1 MSQREMTSME
11 RVMSALAFKEP
22 DRLPFFLSLT
32 MHGARELGL
41 DIKTYFSKAE
51 NVIEGQLRMRA
62 RYGHD
67 CLFPFFYA
75 ALEVEA
81 WGGDVLYS
89 ANGPPNSGQPVIG
102 SPDAISALE
111 PPDVADSP
119 SLCRMLDAIGGL
131 KERAGDEVPIIGV
144 VMSPFSVPV
153 MQMGF
158 EAYLL
163 LMHEQ
168 PALFWQLMRK
178 NEHFCIQWANAQLA
192 AGATAICYFD
202 PVASPTIIP
211 RERYLQTGFAV
222 ACRTIPAINGPTATH
237 LASGRSLPIIDDLC
251 RTGTQML
258 GVSVA
263 EDLAAVKA
271 AGKGQMAV
279 LGNLNGVAMRRWTAD
294 EAAARVR
301 EAIFAAG
308 PGGGFILA
316 DNHGEIPFQV
326 PEAVLSSISEA
337 VHAWGRYPI
346 QGPGQSGEAGA

>member
-1 MSQREMTSME
+1 MSQREMTSMQ
-11 RVMSALAFKEP
+11 RVMTTLAFKEP
-22 DRLPFFLSLT
+22 DRTPFFLSLS

-51 NVIEGQLRMRA
+51 NVVEGQLRMRA

-67 CLFPFFYA
+67 CLFPFFCA
-75 ALEVEA
+75 ALEVAA

-89 ANGPPNSGQPVIG
+89 DNGPPNAGQPIIG
-102 SPDAISALE
+102 SPGAISALE
-111 PPDVADSP
+111 PPQVTESA
-119 SLCRMLDAIGGL
+119 SLCRVLGAIYGL
-131 KERAGDEVPIIGV
+131 KQRAGDEVPIIGV
-144 VMSPFSVPV
+144 VMSPFSLPV

-168 PALFWQLMRK
+168 PGLFWQLMRI
-178 NEHFCIQWANAQLA
+178 NEHFCIRWANAQLA

-202 PVASPTIIP
+202 PLASPTIIP
-211 RERYLQTGFAV
+211 RERYLQTGFKV
-222 ACRTIPAINGPTATH
+222 ACRVIPAIDGPTATH

-251 RTGTQML
+251 RTGTQMV
-258 GVSVA
+258 GVSA
-263 EDLAAVKA
+263 EEDLAAVKA
-271 AGKGQMAV
+271 AGSGRMAV

-337 VHAWGRYPI
+337 VHTWGRYPLK
-346 QGPGQSGEAGA
+346 QPGGRCA